1 MRLATKIVLVLVFAY
16 RLVFAAEWYVDYEKG
31 LEAIHSQQ
39 WQRALQLLNTAI
51 ANKSD
56 SKANAKTYGLRFI
69 DYFPYL
75 YRGIAFYH
83 LGDYGRA
90 LEDLKKEE
98 RFGELGRATK
108 DKGARQKLQQYQ
120 NLLEQQKKS
129 AEKPPEPKPTEP
141 QRPSVEPL
149 FSEGVALFNQKNY
162 DAAREK
168 FNAVLRAEPNH
179 PQAANYL
186 KMIEDEIAKARAE
199 QADRE
204 KRARIDQEFNAG
216 VELYKKKDFAS
227 AEKQFQNVLALES
240 GHSEAAKYLDLIR
253 REKRKPEIATPA
265 KPEPETEKPPAGAP
279 AFDEAIA
286 LFESGDLKNAK
297 AKFLQARASEVRA
310 NDYLKTIADAEQKME
325 EGIRAYFEGNYD
337 QAITELGECAKS
349 YAQNA
354 HLQAFLAC
362 AYAAKYY
369 LEGADEEKL
378 VENARDHFSKVK
390 ELNARY
396 RLDDRYISPR
406 IIELFASQ

>member
-1 MRLATKIVLVLVFAY
+1 MRLIRIIVLVLLCANC
-16 RLVFAAEWYVDYEKG
+16 LVLAAEWYVSYENAV
-31 LEAIHSQQ
+31 EAIQKQQ
-39 WQRALQLLNTAI
+39 WQRAVDLLNAAI
-51 ANKSD
+51 AEKSD

-108 DKGARQKLQQYQ
+108 DKGARQKLQQYL
-120 NLLEQQKKS
+120 NLLDQQKGA
-129 AEKPPEPKPTEP
+129 AEKPPESKPPET
-141 QRPSVEPL
+141 QRPSIEPL
-149 FSEGVALFNQKNY
+149 FNEGVALFNQKNF

-168 FNAVLRAEPNH
+168 FNAVLQAEPNH
-179 PQAANYL
+179 AQAAIYL
-186 KMIEDEIAKARAE
+186 KRIEDEIERARVAQAE
-199 QADRE
+199 QE
-204 KRARIDQEFNAG
+204 KREQINQEFSAG
-216 VELYKKKDFAS
+216 VELYKKQDIAG
-227 AEKQFQNVLALES
+227 AEKRFQNVLALES
-240 GHSEAAKYLDLIR
+240 SHGEAAKYLDLIR
-253 REKRKPEIATPA
+253 RDKKTSEIVAPT
-265 KPEPETEKPPAGAP
+265 KSEPTVDT
-279 AFDEAIA
+279 AFDTAVA
-286 LFESGDLKNAK
+286 LFESGDYKK
-297 AKFLQARASEVRA
+297 AKERFLQVRASDARA

-325 EGIRAYFEGNYD
+325 GGIRAYFEGDYD

-362 AYAAKYY
+362 AYAAKYF
-369 LEGADEEKL
+369 LAGAEEEEW
-378 VENARDHFSKVK
+378 VANARQHFSKVK
-390 ELNARY
+390 ELNSSY